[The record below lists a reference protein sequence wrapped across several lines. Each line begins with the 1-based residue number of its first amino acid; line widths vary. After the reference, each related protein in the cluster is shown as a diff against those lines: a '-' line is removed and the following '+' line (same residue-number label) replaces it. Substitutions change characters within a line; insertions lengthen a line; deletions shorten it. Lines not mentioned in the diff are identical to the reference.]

1 MRAPRRRWGKAWN
14 GRDGPPFSSAVVFAG
29 HQADAKSLYWA
40 RNSGRVRADVAEVLT
55 PIVRAFEAGKLRSKR
70 SSPRSRH
77 PNHWE
82 IVET

>member
-1 MRAPRRRWGKAWN
+1 MIGSPARHGAERVPLSIIANLTGLSGN
-14 GRDGPPFSSAVVFAG
+14 
-29 HQADAKSLYWA
+29 SLYQA
-40 RNSGRVRADVAEVLT
+40 RNSGRVSADVAEVLT

-82 IVET
+82 VGET